1 MDKSLLDR
9 MFFRN
14 KLCFAA
20 KESKS
25 ESVRVWVRT
34 KDWGV
39 SDSLMAEEAVL
50 GYLEKNSEIRDSG
63 EFAAEL
69 GIDHNEI
76 VNVIKSL
83 HGFGYVDAQD
93 IKRETWVLTDE
104 GKTYSSVGSPEV
116 QLFFA
121 IPPEEGISKQDL
133 QVIHFF
139 YNYVIGIEYHWLCG
153 WLVSLVE
160 FGWSPLVKFFP
171 LNRIFFIH
179 KLEVETL
186 HGG

>member
-1 MDKSLLDR
+1 MSSTV
-9 MFFRN
+9 
-14 KLCFAA
+14 LCGEA
-20 KESKS
+20 
-25 ESVRVWVRT
+25 
-34 KDWGV
+34 
-39 SDSLMAEEAVL
+39 MAEEAIL
-50 GYLEKNSEIRDSG
+50 GYLEKNDEIRDSG
-63 EFAAEL
+63 EFAAEC

-139 YNYVIGIEYHWLCG
+139 YNYVIGIEYH
-153 WLVSLVE
+153 
-160 FGWSPLVKFFP
+160 
-171 LNRIFFIH
+171 
-179 KLEVETL
+179 
-186 HGG
+186 

>member
-1 MDKSLLDR
+1 
-9 MFFRN
+9 
-14 KLCFAA
+14 
-20 KESKS
+20 
-25 ESVRVWVRT
+25 
-34 KDWGV
+34 
-39 SDSLMAEEAVL
+39 MAEEAVL

-133 QVIHFF
+133 QKKVEPSVFK
-139 YNYVIGIEYHWLCG
+139 IGCAQAAKTKW
-153 WLVSLVE
+153 VE
-160 FGWSPLVKFFP
+160 MG
-171 LNRIFFIH
+171 NRMDLSASRTFRD
-179 KLEVETL
+179 ENEP
-186 HGG
+186 